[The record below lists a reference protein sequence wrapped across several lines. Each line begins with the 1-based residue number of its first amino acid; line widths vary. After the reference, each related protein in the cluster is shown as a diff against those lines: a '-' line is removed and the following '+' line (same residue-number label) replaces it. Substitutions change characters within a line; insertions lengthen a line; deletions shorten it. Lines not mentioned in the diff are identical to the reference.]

1 MNVDF
6 PHCAA
11 AAPSP
16 FAEGKRIEVR
26 GFLQDGG
33 ERNPHPTLSLEKG
46 EADGARTKPGARAKP
61 SSQRSAFAADLTIKI
76 LANKIFALSV
86 IVGVGFWLLVIPA
99 FTGALG
105 ANPAEKLLHQ
115 TGEIAIWTLGVV
127 LSLSPLRVLF
137 PHSRLVNALNRHRR
151 AIGVSACVYGLIH
164 FGFHLLY
171 EGDAQAIT
179 RSFSKPFT
187 WFGLA
192 GLSILVI
199 LAATSNNFSIR
210 KLGGKNWKWLHRLA
224 YAAAALLIYHQT
236 IAGKGHWHIA
246 RWLLLSLVALQIAR
260 LLVAFLRRRNAAIVA
275 GGALSAVALAKPDDP
290 GSRKTANQIGSRPA
304 SSRVDETTVACNRT
318 S

>member
-1 MNVDF
+1 MN
-6 PHCAA
+6 AA
-11 AAPSP
+11 QIAGKQRLIVSASP
-16 FAEGKRIEVR
+16 LCEGERIEVR
-26 GFLQDGG
+26 GFSR
-33 ERNPHPTLSLEKG
+33 EAAASSHNPHPPLSLEKG
-46 EADGARTKPGARAKP
+46 EAKQTRRVFLSELPFR
-61 SSQRSAFAADLTIKI
+61 I
-76 LANKIFALSV
+76 LANKIFVLSV

-115 TGEIAIWTLGVV
+115 AGEIAIWTLGTV

-137 PHSRLVNALNRHRR
+137 PRSRVVNALNRHRR

-171 EGDAQAIT
+171 EGDAQAIV
-179 RSFSKPFT
+179 RSFSKPFI

-210 KLGGKNWKWLHRLA
+210 KLGGKNWKRLHRLA
-224 YAAAALLIYHQT
+224 YAAAAILIYHQA

-246 RWLLLSLVALQIAR
+246 RWLLLSLLALQIAR
-260 LLVAFLRRRNAAIVA
+260 VIKQLVMRRA
-275 GGALSAVALAKPDDP
+275 
-290 GSRKTANQIGSRPA
+290 
-304 SSRVDETTVACNRT
+304 RT
-318 S
+318 SRTMSDRRALTNPA